1 MVGIKSPQ
9 SVGDPSSRK
18 FNFVRAIVGLNNW
31 AYQRKLLILLKG
43 VEYGLEKVRLN
54 NRIVI
59 EQANKIWITCTRR
72 RDPFLASS
80 RASFVL
86 SQPDRL
92 NVSQLRVTE
101 LGCIDIGS

>member
-72 RDPFLASS
+72 RDPFIASAGES
-80 RASFVL
+80 LVL
-86 SQPDRL
+86 RQPDRL
-92 NVSQLRVTE
+92 NVGKLRVN
-101 LGCIDIGS
+101 GIGWIDI